1 LRGQFSALR
10 LVWSFVFLYTSVS
23 LMAQTSDGRTA
34 EVLSPSAVASMQTMH
49 ATIRRDLAEA
59 AESMPAADYSFK
71 PTPEIRSF
79 AALIGHVATA
89 NFRFCAQAQ
98 SVPAPS
104 TTDYEKATDKA
115 VLVKALNESLAFCD
129 RVYAATTEANVN
141 QLVAFDGPAGNGQTT
156 RGSMLVFNTTHN
168 NEHYGNIVLY
178 LRLKGRVP
186 PSTARVGGK

>member
-1 LRGQFSALR
+1 
-10 LVWSFVFLYTSVS
+10 
-23 LMAQTSDGRTA
+23 
-34 EVLSPSAVASMQTMH
+34 MH

-79 AALIGHVATA
+79 ATLIGHVATA

-98 SVPAPS
+98 NAPGPS
-104 TTDYEKATDKA
+104 AIDYEQATDKA
-115 VLVKALNESLAFCD
+115 VLVNALNESLAFCD

-141 QLVAFDGPAGNGQTT
+141 QRVAFDGAAGNGQTT

-168 NEHYGNIVLY
+168 NEHYGNIVIY

-186 PSTARVGGK
+186 PSTARAAGGK